1 MDDIPAIECFTANS
15 TDSDSQESFI
25 TLTW

>member
-25 TLTW
+25 TLT